1 MLEKQ
6 CTQDLKHR
14 RKAIENGRNPMGNFL
29 GRAFILQP
37 IWYLSAG
44 ISELPNEGEGL
55 HCPLPHFPD
64 MDHIHQ
70 GHDSL
75 PVKFLLHF
83 ANYFFPLFSTKG
95 GRSLPVE
102 MSGSLSRSQLA
113 AIHYVTEFIQSRYYN
128 DGFSL
133 PLPFSLSLSLPAS
146 ILFLHFISAICII
159 IIGTRVCLKTG
170 HSFLKFGLAMST
182 GRGVSSN
189 WLPMLSSALST
200 NLNTVCN
207 FYITMILHYTVV
219 SRVSGPWAL
228 KCTL

>member
-1 MLEKQ
+1 
-6 CTQDLKHR
+6 
-14 RKAIENGRNPMGNFL
+14 MGNFL

-55 HCPLPHFPD
+55 HCPLPRVPD
-64 MDHIHQ
+64 IDYIHQ

-95 GRSLPVE
+95 GRSPPVE
-102 MSGSLSRSQLA
+102 MSGSLSRSQMA

-133 PLPFSLSLSLPAS
+133 PLPFSLSLSPCFNSLPPLYFCNMHNYNRYKS
-146 ILFLHFISAICII
+146 LSEDW
-159 IIGTRVCLKTG
+159 
-170 HSFLKFGLAMST
+170 SQFLKVWPGYVYWARGQLKLAANAF
-182 GRGVSSN
+182 VSSLDQLKHCMQLLYYN
-189 WLPMLSSALST
+189 DITLYCSVPGKWPMGS
-200 NLNTVCN
+200 
-207 FYITMILHYTVV
+207 
-219 SRVSGPWAL
+219 
-228 KCTL
+228 